1 MSNIIYSKQA
11 KKALEVF
18 DKKTAMRI
26 KKSIDNI
33 PAGDIK
39 RLEGNNLLP
48 LFRLRV
54 GKYRI
59 IYLIEDERQIKILK
73 IDTRG
78 DVYK

>member
-1 MSNIIYSKQA
+1 MSSIVYSKQA
-11 KKALEVF
+11 KKALKGF

-26 KKSIDNI
+26 KKSIDGI

-39 RLEGNNLLP
+39 CLEGNNLPP

-59 IYLIEDERQIKILK
+59 VYFIERDRQIKILK
-73 IDTRG
+73 IDSRG

>member
-1 MSNIIYSKQA
+1 MSNIVYSKQA

-26 KKSIDNI
+26 KESIEGI

-39 RLEGNNLLP
+39 RLEGNNLPP

-54 GKYRI
+54 GKHRI
-59 IYLIEDERQIKILK
+59 IYLIEENRQIKILK
-73 IDTRG
+73 IDSRG